1 MRTADMLITICFV
14 PERDR
19 LVRLGAAAAVA
30 AAGAGASVL
39 VQRRH
44 TRRIAEDP
52 ERAVLE
58 ASLDG
63 RPLTVTSSDGTEL
76 HVEVFGAEGA
86 PTLVLVHGW
95 TEALRY
101 WTYVIRELSDQFRIV
116 AYDLRGHGRSGR
128 AAGDDYSLDRFGD
141 DLEAVLDATVPRT
154 EKAFVAGHSLG
165 GMSIAAWAEHR
176 SVSPRVGGAALM
188 FTGIGGLVG
197 GQLVVHVP
205 RFAQA
210 LAEPVARYAFLG
222 ARGSLPRISTPV
234 SYAAVRYAT
243 FGADCTPAQVAFF
256 ERMLIACPADV
267 RRKAGIAMQDM
278 DLYHALPRLTVP
290 TLVMAGENDRLTPP
304 THARRIAEE
313 LPNLYELVVLPGTGH
328 MGPLE
333 RPAAVSDAL
342 RRLMA
347 DAGGGRSA
355 PPSGQRRARTPARAN

>member
-1 MRTADMLITICFV
+1 MRTSDILITIRLV
-14 PERDR
+14 PEHDR

-30 AAGAGASVL
+30 AAAGAGVL
-39 VQRRH
+39 VEHRH

-58 ASLDG
+58 ASLEG

-76 HVEVFGAEGA
+76 HVEVFGVEER
-86 PTLVLVHGW
+86 PTVVLVHGW

-101 WTYVIRELSDQFRIV
+101 WAYLIRELSDQFRIV
-116 AYDLRGHGRSGR
+116 AYDLRGHGHSGR

-141 DLEAVLDATVPRT
+141 DLETVLEATVPVGET
-154 EKAFVAGHSLG
+154 ALVAGHSLG
-165 GMSIAAWAEHR
+165 AMSIAAWAEHHE
-176 SVSPRVGGAALM
+176 VSRRIGGAALM
-188 FTGIGGLVG
+188 FTGIGGLIG

-210 LAEPVARYAFLG
+210 LADPLARHFLV

-234 SYAAVRYAT
+234 SYGAVRYVA
-243 FGADCTPAQVAFF
+243 FGPDATPAQVAFF
-256 ERMLIACPADV
+256 ERMLVACPPDV
-267 RRKAGIAMQDM
+267 RRKAGIAMQEM
-278 DLYHALPRLTVP
+278 DLYHVLPRLTVP
-290 TLVMAGENDRLTPP
+290 TLVVAGEDDRLTPP
-304 THARRIAEE
+304 AHARRIAEE

-333 RPAAVSDAL
+333 RPVEVADVL

-347 DAGGGRSA
+347 EAGGERSTSHLEGSGRK
-355 PPSGQRRARTPARAN
+355 PARAT

>member
-1 MRTADMLITICFV
+1 M

-19 LVRLGAAAAVA
+19 FFRLGAAAAAA
-30 AAGAGASVL
+30 AAGAGAGVV

-44 TRRIAEDP
+44 THRIADDP

-58 ASLDG
+58 APLEG
-63 RPLTVTSSDGTEL
+63 RPLSVTSSDGTEL
-76 HVEVFGAEGA
+76 HVEVFGAEEG

-101 WTYVIRELSDQFRIV
+101 WVYLIRELSDQFRIV

-128 AAGDDYSLDRFGD
+128 APGDDYSLDRFGD
-141 DLEAVLDATVPRT
+141 DLEAVLEATVRSG
-154 EKAFVAGHSLG
+154 EKAIVAGHSLG
-165 GMSIAAWAEHR
+165 GMSIAAWAEHHE
-176 SVSPRVGGAALM
+176 VSPRVGGAALM

-210 LAEPVARYAFLG
+210 LAEPVVRHGFLG
-222 ARGSLPRISTPV
+222 ARGSLPRISTPI
-234 SYAAVRYAT
+234 SYAAVRYVTSGPDA
-243 FGADCTPAQVAFF
+243 TPAQVAFF
-256 ERMLIACPADV
+256 ERMLVACPPDV

-278 DLYHALPRLTVP
+278 DLYHVLPRLAVP
-290 TLVMAGENDRLTPP
+290 TLVMAGEDDRLTPP

-313 LPNLYELVVLPGTGH
+313 LPNLYELVVLPETGH

-333 RPAAVSDAL
+333 HPVEVADVL

-347 DAGGGRSA
+347 EAGGERST
-355 PPSGQRRARTPARAN
+355 PHVEGSGRTPARAS